1 MSKKILFFLF
11 LICFS
16 FQTAVAGDSSLFV
29 QRMVPEGKGIRQAD
43 KIVFEFNR
51 PVVALGEMER
61 DADQVPIEI
70 KPRLNC
76 RWRWLN
82 QTSLACI
89 LGEKDRLAAA
99 ELYKVRVKPEF
110 RALSGEEMEK
120 GQSFVLETVRPEINV
135 SRTRFMDF
143 ITPERP
149 RWRVVFDTDTQMKSV
164 RSNMF
169 FKVGSKK
176 IKADVASVE
185 CQDWETDCQAKY
197 LVFPVKDLGVGQPY
211 ELVYESGFK
220 ALNGGDLKSEKEGIA
235 GKGKTLP
242 VFQAESL
249 QCYDK
254 NFSMKSYGAEETRL
268 NIPEC
273 QFDFPV
279 NIVLSDKTVLE
290 NVSDFVKGQPAVSVN
305 ERAAVSNVIS
315 VSAPKAGETY
325 TLNISDSLT
334 DVWGAKIE
342 KPETFFFKTGDRR
355 AELKLPY
362 SSVVLESGEETHAVG
377 YATNLNKAEVD
388 FSGFTAREEISGVH
402 NIAEVLPSI
411 RNVSYPF
418 DYGVRAML
426 DGRSGFVAGH
436 FKTVPALEGRY
447 FFTASVSPWQ
457 VVAKI
462 GWDSSLVWVVD
473 FKTGKPVSGAEVE
486 LYAGPLAVPRK
497 KNVLADEE
505 TDKTGRADLPG
516 YQKLDPKAAYLNQW
530 DVNKDSLFVQVSKGK
545 ETAVLPLNGSFSLSA
560 GALSDW
566 DISSVYFPAPYLYLR
581 AFGFTPQGIYRPGD
595 TVDFKIYVRKSGD
608 KMLEKAPKKGY
619 ELIIADS
626 MGQTVFEQ
634 KGLSLSPFG
643 ALNGSFTLPPQAVSG
658 WYDVT
663 LKHKDASLYP
673 MRFLVSDFSASAFK
687 SSTEVNGGVFKAG
700 GKVQMN
706 SRASLFS
713 GGAYAGAK
721 MRQSAVLSFAPFTL
735 KTDGDAFGFSADLTD
750 KDYAP
755 ETLFDQ
761 DGLADEKGILQKTF
775 VLPKSAKPYGKIR
788 FETKVFD
795 DSGRTVSSFASA
807 DYFSTD
813 RLVGL
818 RRGAEAAVA
827 GKPAGIEYVVA
838 DTKQNLVAGVPV
850 RITFFRTA
858 NKLVREK
865 SAGNAYL
872 MKYVS
877 QEEKAGECMGMSAT
891 KPQKCTFTPA
901 QSGMYK
907 AVASINGHTS
917 RLSFYVDGSD
927 YVPWASAENRLK
939 IVPDKKNYKIGD
951 KIVLTVENP
960 VPGALALV
968 TVERYGVLDS
978 FVQPFDQ
985 SVEKIEIPV
994 GDDFFPGIYVSVAA
1008 FSPRVDKP
1016 VDGEVD
1022 LGKPAQWTGYV
1033 KIPVLDES
1041 RQIEVKV
1048 TPQKQDYR
1056 PGQTMTAQ
1064 ISAALPGK
1072 EKQPVEA
1079 AVIVVDEAVLSLLP
1093 KGAESFDPY
1102 LGLNRLGDLDVRT
1115 YSLVEQLIGRQKIE
1129 KKGAN
1134 QGGDGGSDFAM
1145 RDVFKFVAYFNP
1157 SLLLDKN
1164 GRATFDMKLPDN
1176 LTGWRIIVLAVTP
1189 EEFAG
1194 MGQARVNVTQPLE
1207 IRALLP
1213 NQLRTGDTFSPGA
1226 SVLNRTA
1233 RQAAVSV
1240 SLKASG
1246 ALDKAVSAK
1255 KQIVLKP
1262 FERQSVFFDDVKARL
1277 NPSDP
1282 AGEIV
1287 LTFTADDGTN
1297 RDGLKQT
1304 LSVLNLTTF
1313 ETAALYGSAA
1323 GTNVSLPLDI
1333 PAGVK
1338 AYGGSL
1344 SVSAAPGFLTGL
1356 KPAVEAM
1363 RDYPHPCWEQKISRA
1378 VAAAVY
1384 AAEKKAVWPDDLW
1397 PDAADF
1403 VRLTLKQAPSY
1414 QAQNGG
1420 MAYFVAENR
1429 FVSPYLSAYTAYVFD
1444 YLERAGYE
1452 IPRQT
1457 QEKLADYLLGLF
1469 KRTDQETEPAALLTT
1484 RLLSAAFLKQKGLI
1498 SDADIAVFDRF
1509 VPLMSAFDKA
1519 LYLRLVPDHQVVFND
1534 LMNDSYQT
1542 SGSLIFKDTG
1552 NENYD
1557 LLSSPAKT
1565 TCMALAAVSETDPDK
1580 AEALMR
1586 GAYTLRRGDGTW
1598 VNTQANAFC
1607 MMGLQ
1612 TYAGMQSDPV
1622 DLNIRAMFEQKEIL
1636 SASFTEKSDPAA
1648 AAAVRLGEDQAGRKT
1663 AVDFKASGQGRYYY
1677 SAALS
1682 YPSDVAQ
1689 SVNAGLAVERRF
1701 FVRRGDAFVPV
1712 DASVVLK
1719 RGELVK
1725 VELTV
1730 INPVAQYFVALRD
1743 PVAGAFEPV
1752 NSLLATASAADLG
1765 EVSSDGAF
1773 GFKDT
1778 GHAFVGFYAEYLP
1791 AGTHRVSYAAQVVAD
1806 GVFAA
1811 FPAKAEAMY
1820 TPDVFGLTAANVVKV
1835 AP

>member
-11 LICFS
+11 SVCFS
-16 FQTAVAGDSSLFV
+16 FQAAAGDSSLFV
-29 QRMVPEGKGIRQAD
+29 RRMVPEGKGIRQAD

-61 DADQVPIEI
+61 DPDQIPIDI
-70 KPRLNC
+70 KPKLNC

-82 QTSLACI
+82 QSSLACI

-99 ELYKVRVKPEF
+99 ESYKVKVKPEF
-110 RALSGEEMEK
+110 KTSDGASMDK

-143 ITPERP
+143 ITPQRP

-169 FKVGSKK
+169 FKAGSKK
-176 IKADVASVE
+176 IKVDVAQSE
-185 CQDWETDCQAKY
+185 CQEWETDCRAKY
-197 LVFPVKDLGVGQPY
+197 LVFPVKDLGVDQPY

-220 ALNGGDLKSEKEGIA
+220 ALNGGDLKSEKEGVA
-235 GKGKTLP
+235 GKGRTLP
-242 VFQAESL
+242 VFRAEAL

-254 NFSMKSYGAEETRL
+254 DFSVKSYGAEETRL

-279 NIVLSDKTVLE
+279 NIILSDKTVLE
-290 NVSDFVKGQPAVSVN
+290 NVSGFVKGQPAVSVN

-315 VSAPKAGETY
+315 VFAPKAGETY

-362 SSVVLESGEETHAVG
+362 SAVVLESGEDTQAVG

-388 FSGFTAREEISGVH
+388 FSGFTAREEIAGVH
-402 NIAEVLPSI
+402 NIAEVSPSI

-426 DGRSGFVAGH
+426 DGKSGFVAGN
-436 FKTVPALEGRY
+436 FKTVPALQGRY

-462 GWDSSLVWVVD
+462 GWDSSLVWAVD
-473 FKTGKPVSGAEVE
+473 FKTGKPVSGARVE
-486 LYAGPLAVPRK
+486 LYAGPLSAPRK
-497 KNVLADEE
+497 KDVLADDK

-530 DVNKDSLFVQVSKGK
+530 DINKSSLFVQISKGK

-566 DISSVYFPAPYLYLR
+566 SISSVYSPAPYLYLR

-595 TVDFKIYVRKSGD
+595 TADFKIYVRKLDGE
-608 KMLEKAPKKGY
+608 MLGKAPKNGY
-619 ELIIADS
+619 DLSIADS

-643 ALNGSFTLPPQAVSG
+643 ALNGSFTLSPQAVSG

-663 LKHKDASLYP
+663 LKHGDAALYP
-673 MRFLVSDFSASAFK
+673 LRFLVSDFSASAFK
-687 SSTEVNGGVFKAG
+687 SATEVNGSVFKAG
-700 GKVQMN
+700 AKVQIN
-706 SRASLFS
+706 SQASLFS

-721 MRQSAVLSFAPFTL
+721 MRQSAVLSFAPFNL
-735 KTDGDAFGFSADLTD
+735 KTDGESFSFSADLTD

-761 DGLADEKGILQKTF
+761 DGLSDEKGALQKTF
-775 VLPKSAKPYGKIR
+775 VLPKSPKPYGKIR

-795 DSGRTVSSFASA
+795 DSGRAVSSFASA

-818 RRGAEAAVA
+818 RRGGGDAVA

-850 RITFFRTA
+850 KITFFRTV

-891 KPQKCTFTPA
+891 KPQKCSFTPA

-907 AVASINGHTS
+907 AVASINGHSS
-917 RLSFYVDGSD
+917 RLSFYVDGAD

-939 IVPDKKNYKIGD
+939 IVPDKENYQIGD

-978 FVQPFDQ
+978 FVQPFDR

-994 GDDFFPGIYVSVAA
+994 ENNFFPGVYVSVAA
-1008 FSPRVDKP
+1008 FSPRADKP
-1016 VDGEVD
+1016 VDGTAD

-1033 KIPVLDES
+1033 KIPVADES
-1041 RQIEVKV
+1041 RRIKVEV

-1056 PGQTMTAQ
+1056 PGQTLTAQ
-1064 ISAALPGK
+1064 ITAALPDR
-1072 EKQPVEA
+1072 ERQPVEA

-1093 KGAESFDPY
+1093 KGTESFDPY
-1102 LGLNRLGDLDVRT
+1102 QGLNRLGDLDVRT

-1157 SLLLDKN
+1157 SLKLDKE
-1164 GRATFDMKLPDN
+1164 GRGTFEAKLPDN
-1176 LTGWRIIVLAVTP
+1176 LTGWRIIVVAVTP
-1189 EEFAG
+1189 EEFSG

-1213 NQLRTGDTFSPGA
+1213 NQLRTGDTFVPAA
-1226 SVLNRTA
+1226 SVLNRTPD
-1233 RQAAVSV
+1233 QVTVSV
-1240 SLKASG
+1240 SVRVSG
-1246 ALDKAVSAK
+1246 ALDKNVSAQ
-1255 KQIVLKP
+1255 KQIILKP
-1262 FERQSVFFDDVKARL
+1262 FERQSVLFDEVRARL

-1287 LTFTADDGTN
+1287 VAFTAGDGEN
-1297 RDGLKQT
+1297 QDGLKQA
-1304 LSVLNLTTF
+1304 LPVLNLTTF
-1313 ETAALYGSAA
+1313 EKAALYGSAS
-1323 GTNVSLPLDI
+1323 GTDVSVPLEI

-1338 AYGGSL
+1338 AYGGRL

-1356 KPAVEAM
+1356 KQTVEAM

-1384 AAEKKAVWPDDLW
+1384 AAEKQAVWPDELW
-1397 PDAADF
+1397 PQAREF
-1403 VRLTLKQAPSY
+1403 VSETIGQAPSY

-1429 FVSPYLSAYTAYVFD
+1429 FVSPYLSAYTAYAFD

-1452 IPRQT
+1452 IPHQT
-1457 QEKLADYLLGLF
+1457 QEKLAGYLLGLF
-1469 KRTDQETEPAALLTT
+1469 KRTDQTADSAVLLTA
-1484 RLLSAAFLKQKGLI
+1484 RLLSADFLKKRGLI
-1498 SDADIAVFDRF
+1498 TAADIAVFDRL

-1519 LYLRLVPDHQVVFND
+1519 LYLRLNPGNQAVFDD

-1542 SGSLIFKDTG
+1542 SGSLVFKDDEKG
-1552 NENYD
+1552 NYA
-1557 LLSSPAKT
+1557 LLSSSAKT
-1565 TCMALAAVSETDPDK
+1565 TCMALNAVAGINPEK
-1580 AEALMR
+1580 AEMLMR
-1586 GAYTLRRGDGTW
+1586 GAYTLRQKDGTW
-1598 VNTQANAFC
+1598 INTQANAFC
-1607 MMGLQ
+1607 MTALQ
-1612 TYAGMQSDPV
+1612 TYSEKTQTQDV
-1622 DLNIRAMFEQKEIL
+1622 DLDIRATFGQREIL

-1648 AAAVRLGEDQAGRKT
+1648 VAAVLLPADQAGRKT
-1663 AVDFKASGQGRYYY
+1663 TVGLTAKGQGRYYY
-1677 SAALS
+1677 STALS
-1682 YPSDVAQ
+1682 YPSDVAR
-1689 SVNAGLAVERRF
+1689 SVNAGLEVERRF
-1701 FVRRGDAFVPV
+1701 FVKRGGDFVPL
-1712 DASVVLK
+1712 DAASVLK
-1719 RGELVK
+1719 RGDLVK
-1725 VELTV
+1725 VTLTV
-1730 INPVAQYFVALRD
+1730 ANPVTRYFVALRD

-1752 NSLLATASAADLG
+1752 SSLLATASAADLSQ
-1765 EVSSDGAF
+1765 VSERSAF
-1773 GFKDT
+1773 DFKDI
-1778 GHAFVGFYAEYLP
+1778 GHAYAGFYAEYLP
-1791 AGTHRVSYAAQVVAD
+1791 AGTHQVSYAAQVVAD
-1806 GVFAA
+1806 GVFTA
-1811 FPAKAEAMY
+1811 FPAKVEAMY
-1820 TPDVFGLTAANVVKV
+1820 TPDVFGLTAADVVKV